1 MEPAHALGKDFV
13 PVEVSRLET
22 RRRLVSP
29 VVKDDRSAHAV
40 TAVAIDGGNVRTA
53 DPIVL
58 EALIEWFDP
67 HRPHSLCD
75 QFADWVI
82 HHRRRYS
89 GLQAKAVRQIGSD
102 VVFAAAD
109 MNLTFGRF
117 AKGNDAWIEAMD
129 HRAQR

>member
-1 MEPAHALGKDFV
+1 AGRCAPAVTALGKDV
-13 PVEVSRLET
+13 
-22 RRRLVSP
+22 
-29 VVKDDRSAHAV
+29 AH
-40 TAVAIDGGNVRTA
+40 VRTA
-53 DPIVL
+53 DPILLVVL
-58 EALIEWFDP
+58 LQWFDP
-67 HRPHSLCD
+67 HRPHSLFD
-75 QFADWVI
+75 HFADWVI

-109 MNLTFGRF
+109 MNLTFDRF